1 MIKFKGI
8 LHTLL
13 VISLFQCSGYR
24 SAEDTSAEW
33 KQLLSGK
40 DLSGWDTYIGPSFD
54 TIQGKRDSIAPG
66 LNNDPLKVF
75 TIVTEDLKPAL
86 RISGERFGGISTQDE
101 FENYHLRMEC
111 KWGDATWA
119 PRKGQKRDS
128 GILYH
133 AGGPHGADFG
143 FWMSSQEFQ
152 VQEGDCGDYW
162 GVAGGSFDVPA
173 IKNPNGDWVY
183 DPKSSKQT
191 FNEKSPQGRHVI
203 KSPDGEKPTGEWNV
217 MEVIC
222 FGDSAIHVVNGA
234 VVMRLFKSTIL
245 KDGEQRRL
253 SRGKIQIQ
261 SEGAEVFYRNI
272 EIRSIAEIPR
282 QFVE

>member
-1 MIKFKGI
+1 MIRFI
-8 LHTLL
+8 NLL
-13 VISLFQCSGYR
+13 AFVSVIILFQCSGYK
-24 SAEDTSAEW
+24 SSEDSSLEW
-33 KQLLSGK
+33 KSLFSEK

-75 TIVTEDLKPAL
+75 SVVTEDSKPAL
-86 RISGERFGGISTQDE
+86 RISGERFGGISTLDE
-101 FENYHLRMEC
+101 FENYHLRLEF
-111 KWGDATWA
+111 KWGSATWP

-133 AGGPHGADFG
+133 AVGPHGADFG

-173 IKNPNGDWVY
+173 IKNGNGDWVY
-183 DPKSSKQT
+183 DEKSPMLT
-191 FNEKSPQGRHVI
+191 FNEKSPQNRHVI
-203 KSPDGEKPTGEWNV
+203 KSPDAEKPTGKWNTL
-217 MEVIC
+217 EVIC
-222 FGDSAIHVVNGA
+222 FGDTAVHVVNGA
-234 VVMRLFKSTIL
+234 IVMRLFHSTML
-245 KDGEQRRL
+245 KEGEKTRL
-253 SRGKIQIQ
+253 SKGKIQLQ

-272 EIRSIAEIPR
+272 EIRQIAKIPK
-282 QFVE
+282 QFID

>member
-1 MIKFKGI
+1 MINIKS
-8 LHTLL
+8 LL
-13 VISLFQCSGYR
+13 PLISAIVFMQCAGYK
-24 SAEDTSAEW
+24 SSEDTSAEW
-33 KQLLSGK
+33 KPLLSEK

-75 TIVTEDLKPAL
+75 THVIEDSKPAL
-86 RISGERFGGISTQDE
+86 RISGERFGGISTLNE
-101 FENYHLRMEC
+101 FENYHLRMEI
-111 KWGDATWA
+111 KWGREKWA
-119 PRKGQKRDS
+119 PRKDQKRDS

-133 AGGPHGADFG
+133 AVGSHGADFG

-173 IKNPNGDWVY
+173 IKNGNRDWVF
-183 DPKSSKQT
+183 DEKSAWQT
-191 FNEKSPQGRHVI
+191 FNEKSPQGRRVI
-203 KSPDGEKPTGEWNV
+203 KSPDAEKPTGQWNI

-234 VVMRLFKSTIL
+234 IVMRLFKSMML
-245 KDGEQRRL
+245 KDGKQSRL
-253 SRGKIQIQ
+253 TKGKIQLQ

-272 EIRSIAEIPR
+272 EIRRITEIPK
-282 QFVE
+282 QFVD